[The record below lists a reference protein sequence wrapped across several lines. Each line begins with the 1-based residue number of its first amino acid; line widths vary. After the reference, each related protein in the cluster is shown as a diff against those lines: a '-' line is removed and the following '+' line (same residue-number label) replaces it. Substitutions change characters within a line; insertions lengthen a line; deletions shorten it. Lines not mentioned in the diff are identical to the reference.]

1 MLAAVLA
8 VALSQWGPEPSPGMQ
23 QYDPGSVCQRTGG
36 RCFLN
41 RSGNRPRE
49 NYAFFEF
56 APASGAG
63 MGTACACTTP
73 TGAKG
78 EALTFTR
85 TGNATCSKQG
95 LATTG
100 ILNGDLVVCAGGQ
113 PRVESSGGVLGLRVE
128 GARTNETLRSQE
140 INNVVWATTAAGVA
154 APTITADFAA
164 APDGTTT
171 ADRMQ
176 IPACPT
182 AGVDASGVN
191 QTSATIA
198 SPSSSS
204 VYLKANAGTPSV
216 SVCMYGITTG
226 TRACTQFALNTSTWT
241 RAVVPNVTNTGGMN
255 MEIAC
260 ENRTASYTGA
270 TNTGAADI
278 LVWGAQSEAGA
289 YATSYIPTVAAGVT
303 RNADDAYFDL
313 STFTLGNLSLAA
325 TAQTPSTTPVRRLH
339 GALTKAPDDGAN
351 FIATHQDTVVLFGQF
366 TSTAGSS
373 TWNTGLA
380 TTTGP
385 VRAASFV
392 NGANVGACIN
402 STCATNPIGTFNPAQ
417 ITSPRRLRIGAYS
430 TTNGNID
437 GVATLV
443 CFQPDDPTRCR

>member
-1 MLAAVLA
+1 MLIALLSLLVAQSPVANPAGPIFSQPSLMGRLA
-8 VALSQWGPEPSPGMQ
+8 
-23 QYDPGSVCQRTGG
+23 Y
-36 RCFLN
+36 
-41 RSGNRPRE
+41 
-49 NYAFFEF
+49 FEF

-100 ILNGDLVVCAGGQ
+100 INNGDLVVCSGDQ

-128 GARTNETLRSQE
+128 SARTNETLRSSA
-140 INNVVWATTAAGVA
+140 IDNGAWATTASGVA
-154 APTITADFAA
+154 APAITADFAV

-198 SPSSSS
+198 SPSSSA
-204 VYLKANAGTPSV
+204 VFLKANTGTPSV
-216 SVCMYGITTG
+216 SICMYGITTG
-226 TRACTQFALNTSTWT
+226 TRTCTQFALNTSTWT

-260 ENRTASYTGA
+260 ENRTGSYSGA

-289 YATSYIPTVAAGVT
+289 YATSYIPTVAAAVT
-303 RNADDAYFDL
+303 RNAEIAQFPL
-313 STFTLGNLSLAA
+313 VVSAVAQGSMAITAQLMTTATQGVMSANSPAA
-325 TAQTPSTTPVRRLH
+325 TFKQSIITFGGHRAYVGGVSLVGP
-339 GALTKAPDDGAN
+339 LTSLG
-351 FIATHQDTVVLFGQF
+351 
-366 TSTAGSS
+366 AGSQRFAMWWDGVS
-373 TWNTGLA
+373 TNLILNGA
-380 TTTGP
+380 TTSGAAGTPAATDTLCIGSYQCDTGTLEP
-385 VRAASFV
+385 GIYSRACYDPS
-392 NGANVGACIN
+392 
-402 STCATNPIGTFNPAQ
+402 
-417 ITSPRRLRIGAYS
+417 SPR
-430 TTNGNID
+430 
-437 GVATLV
+437 
-443 CFQPDDPTRCR
+443 CR

>member
-1 MLAAVLA
+1 MPRLFVVL
-8 VALSQWGPEPSPGMQ
+8 VALLAGAAEA
-23 QYDPGSVCQRTGG
+23 QRGGG
-36 RCFLN
+36 RFDRTNSRCAQGRSDRGLACDDGAFL
-41 RSGNRPRE
+41 
-49 NYAFFEF
+49 EF

-63 MGTACACTTP
+63 MGAACACAAV

-78 EALTFTR
+78 ETLTFTR

-100 ILNGDLVVCAGGQ
+100 INNGDLVVCAGDQ

-128 GARTNETLRSQE
+128 GVRTNETLRSQE

-154 APTITADFAA
+154 APTITADFAT

-204 VYLKANAGTPSV
+204 VYLKANSGTPSV
-216 SVCMYGITTG
+216 SICMYGITTG

-260 ENRTASYTGA
+260 ENRTGSYSGA

-289 YATSYIPTVAAGVT
+289 YATSYIPTAAGSAA
-303 RNADDAYFDL
+303 RNAELASFPLVPSSVVSGSMAVSVELLTTATNGLL
-313 STFTLGNLSLAA
+313 SATAAGAFRQSILTLGGSRAYVGGVSLVGPLAA
-325 TAQTPSTTPVRRLH
+325 LASGGVRRAAMWWDATSTNLILNGTPTA
-339 GALTKAPDDGAN
+339 GAAGTPA
-351 FIATHQDTVVLFGQF
+351 ATDRLQIGNYD
-366 TSTAGSS
+366 STAGTNEPGIYTLICYDPASS
-373 TWNTGLA
+373 
-380 TTTGP
+380 
-385 VRAASFV
+385 
-392 NGANVGACIN
+392 
-402 STCATNPIGTFNPAQ
+402 
-417 ITSPRRLRIGAYS
+417 
-430 TTNGNID
+430 
-437 GVATLV
+437 
-443 CFQPDDPTRCR
+443 RCR